1 MKKLTIEEMT
11 SLKELSIEEMT
22 SLVGGQITINGGT
35 VSTGAASASLFNDF
49 EISVTSGVVTE

>member
-1 MKKLTIEEMT
+1 MQ
-11 SLKELSIEEMT
+11 ELNIEEMT

-35 VSTGAASASLFNDF
+35 VSTGTASASLFNDF